1 LNRSVLGACWAFLV
15 VAVAT
20 APLAC
25 HPGADAPGVPLY
37 PNAAATRLPRN
48 QVALVEGPIEK
59 VDGQEVGD
67 QGGRFE
73 LLPGCHVIELDR
85 RSPADNYSLSNT
97 SYLTGQL
104 STVYYAMHMMAGGR
118 YEIRRDVVVDGQTG
132 RIVLSA
138 REEAPGGAVTD
149 LFPAKSADELR
160 SCH

>member
-1 LNRSVLGACWAFLV
+1 MFLM

-73 LLPGCHVIELDR
+73 LLPGCHVIQLDR
-85 RSPADNYSLSNT
+85 RAPADNYSLSNT

-104 STVYYAMHMMAGGR
+104 ATVYYAMQMMAGGR
-118 YEIRRDVVVDGQTG
+118 YEIRRDVIVDGQMG
-132 RIVLSA
+132 RITVSA

>member
-1 LNRSVLGACWAFLV
+1 LIRSVPQGHWVFLI

-20 APLAC
+20 FPLAC

-37 PNAAATRLPRN
+37 PNAAAARLPRN

-85 RSPADNYSLSNT
+85 RAPADNYSLSNT

-104 STVYYAMHMMAGGR
+104 SIVYYAIHMMAGGR
-118 YEIRRDVVVDGQTG
+118 YEIRRDVVVDGQMG
-132 RIVLSA
+132 RITVSA

-149 LFPAKSADELR
+149 LYPAKSAEELR